1 MRSLFLLALWSIA
14 LISAV
19 AGEELAF
26 ESLVGREF
34 AVDDDWAGQ
43 ELAFVRKGDSILAVW
58 RVLGS
63 GRPVLSEVESPI
75 EAKSPRQCVFAVQL
89 RDGSRSKV
97 KIEISDRSEVQAYLN
112 GVKFPLKEKNP
123 NKAVDSTATRVTP
136 PAEQESRHGQ
146 P

>member
-1 MRSLFLLALWSIA
+1 MRSLFFLALCYIA

-58 RVLGS
+58 
-63 GRPVLSEVESPI
+63 
-75 EAKSPRQCVFAVQL
+75 
-89 RDGSRSKV
+89 
-97 KIEISDRSEVQAYLN
+97 
-112 GVKFPLKEKNP
+112 
-123 NKAVDSTATRVTP
+123 
-136 PAEQESRHGQ
+136 
-146 P
+146 